1 MSQKNV
7 RVRFAPSPTGP
18 LHMGGIRTA
27 LYNYL
32 FAKKN
37 NGDFI
42 LRIEDTDQGRYVPG
56 AEKYIIDALNWC
68 GLVPDE
74 SPVSPGD
81 FGPYRQS
88 ERKQMYRQY
97 ADMLIEKGYAYY
109 AFDSPEDLENMR
121 DLAKKAKMPNWQYNV
136 ISRTSMKN
144 SLTLSADETEKML
157 ANGDPFTIRIKMP
170 RNEDVRF
177 YDEIRGWVIVNTNN
191 MDDKVIFKG
200 DGMPTYHLANVVDD
214 YNMKISHVIRGEEW
228 LPSAPLHVLLYKYL
242 GWEEVMPK
250 FAHLPLI
257 LKPDGNGKLSKRDGD
272 RLGFPVFP
280 LEWTDPET
288 KEVSSGY
295 KEKGYF
301 KDAFINM
308 LAFLGWNPGDS
319 REIFS
324 LPELIDA
331 FSLERVGK
339 SGAKFDPDKTKWF
352 NQQYL
357 RSKSNTELAELLQ
370 HKTSHDV
377 CLEYLE
383 GVAGLMKERASF
395 VEELLLDDYF
405 FTAPKEYDAK
415 TLRKKWKPA
424 TATNMELLKTALMT
438 ISDFKAEKI
447 ESVFK
452 DFLLKNELGMG
463 AALPNFRLLVTGKGM
478 GPSMFETA
486 ALLGKDEVLKRF
498 ENGIQSIENIKAN
511 LAT

>member
-1 MSQKNV
+1 MSGKKV

-37 NGDFI
+37 KGEFI
-42 LRIEDTDQGRYVPG
+42 LRIEDTDQVRYVPG
-56 AEKYIIDALNWC
+56 AEKYIIDSLNWC
-68 GLVPDE
+68 GLPPDE
-74 SPVSPGD
+74 SPVNPGKY
-81 FGPYRQS
+81 GPYRQS
-88 ERKQMYRQY
+88 ERKEMYKQY
-97 ADMLIEKGYAYY
+97 ADLLIENGHAYY
-109 AFDSPEDLENMR
+109 AFDTPEDLEKMR
-121 DLAKKAKMPNWQYNV
+121 ELAKQAKMPNWQYNV

-144 SLTLSADETEKML
+144 SLTLSADETQKIL
-157 ANGDPFTIRIKMP
+157 SNGDPYTIRIKMP

-177 YDEIRGWVIVNTNN
+177 FDEIRGWVIVNTNN

-214 YNMKISHVIRGEEW
+214 YSMEISHVIRGEEW
-228 LPSAPLHVLLYKYL
+228 LPSAPLHVLLYRYL
-242 GWEEVMPK
+242 GWEEIMPK

-280 LEWTDPET
+280 LEWTDPVSNET
-288 KEVSSGY
+288 SSGY
-295 KEKGYF
+295 KENGYF

-319 REIFS
+319 RELFS
-324 LPELIDA
+324 LDELIDA

-357 RSKSNTELAELLQ
+357 RSKSNAELAKLLLS
-370 HKTSHDV
+370 KTTHDV
-377 CLEYLE
+377 SLEYLE

-395 VEELLLDDYF
+395 ADELLLDDYF
-405 FTAPKEYDAK
+405 FVAPVSFDEK
-415 TLRKKWKPA
+415 TVRKKWKVN
-424 TATNMELLKTALMT
+424 TASNMELLKTELKT
-438 ISDFKAEKI
+438 ITSFNADNIEVSFKN
-447 ESVFK
+447 
-452 DFLLKNELGMG
+452 FLENNELGMG
-463 AALPNFRLLVTGKGM
+463 AVLPNFRLLVTGKGM
-478 GPSMFETA
+478 GPSMFHIA
-486 ALLGKDEVLKRF
+486 ALLGKEEVLVRF
-498 ENGIQSIENIKAN
+498 EKGIQLIESLKEKTAI
-511 LAT
+511 